1 MRAGTRITL
10 FGLTLALVFG
20 AAIWIGSLVESTDTK
35 TDSAHAETGH
45 ETTGNEEDEMYGQ
58 GGHTEMVTA
67 PAGLAVSEGGYA
79 LSLHPAFIEAG
90 DGVELRFSITDG
102 DGATVTDFDEL
113 HERQMHL
120 IVVRRDGA
128 GFEHLHPEM
137 DEAGTWTAATAFQD
151 AGVYRVFADFS
162 ANGNSRTLA
171 TDLFV
176 SGGHFE
182 AKPFPE
188 PSPRY
193 ETDEYQVTLD
203 AEDAAAGEPAS
214 LSFSVEEDGQP
225 AEDLSPYLGANGHL
239 VALREGDLAFLH
251 VHPEEADGVHS
262 HGSQSAASE
271 HDDSAA
277 EEIAF
282 GASFPTPG
290 RYRLYLQFK
299 HQGVVQTA
307 EFTVSV
313 R

>member
-10 FGLTLALVFG
+10 FGLLLALVFG
-20 AAIWIGSLVESTDTK
+20 AAIWIGSLVDPADTR
-35 TDSAHAETGH
+35 TDSAHTETGH
-45 ETTGNEEDEMYGQ
+45 ETTGEEEDEMYGH
-58 GGHTEMVTA
+58 GGRTLMRAA
-67 PAGLAVSEGGYA
+67 PAGLAVSEGGY
-79 LSLHPAFIEAG
+79 SLTLYPAFNEVG
-90 DGVELRFSITDG
+90 DRGELRFSITDG
-102 DGATVTDFDEL
+102 DGDTVTEFDET
-113 HERQMHL
+113 HERRMHL
-120 IVVRRDGA
+120 IVVRRDGS
-128 GFEHLHPEM
+128 GFRHLHPEM
-137 DEAGTWTAATAFQD
+137 DDAGTWTAATAFQE

-182 AKPFPE
+182 ARPFPE
-188 PSPRY
+188 PSLRY
-193 ETDEYQVTLD
+193 ETNGYQVTLD
-203 AEDAAAGEPAS
+203 AEDAAAGESAS
-214 LSFSVEEDGQP
+214 LSFGVEKDGQP
-225 AEDLSPYLGANGHL
+225 VEDLGPYLGAKGHL

-251 VHPEEADGVHS
+251 VHPEEADGEHS
-262 HGSQSAASE
+262 HGSPSAASD

>member
-1 MRAGTRITL
+1 MRAGTRIAL
-10 FGLTLALVFG
+10 FGLILALAFG
-20 AAIWIGSLVESTDTK
+20 AAIWVGSLVEPTDTR

-45 ETTGNEEDEMYGQ
+45 ETTGNEEDEMYGH
-58 GGHTEMVTA
+58 GGHTEMAAA
-67 PAGLAVSEGGYA
+67 PAGLSVSEGGYA
-79 LSLHPAFIEAG
+79 LSLHPAFIQVG

-102 DGATVTDFDEL
+102 DGDTVTEFDEM

-128 GFEHLHPEM
+128 GFQHLHPEM
-137 DEAGTWTAATAFQD
+137 DDAGTWTAATGFQE

-182 AKPFPE
+182 ANPFPE
-188 PSPRY
+188 QSPRY
-193 ETDEYQVTLD
+193 ETNGYEVTLD
-203 AEDAAAGEPAS
+203 ADDAVAGESAS
-214 LSFSVEEDGQP
+214 LGFRVEKDGEP
-225 AEDLSPYLGANGHL
+225 VEDLAPYLGAKGHL

-251 VHPEEADGVHS
+251 VHPEEADADHS
-262 HGSQSAASE
+262 HGSPSDSSE

-299 HQGVVQTA
+299 HLGVVQTA